1 MDNKLNSM
9 RHSITIYIGII
20 IIILILLSAC
30 SSPEVPPNIVL
41 IMTDDQGYGD
51 VRMHGN
57 ELIDTPWMDRIARNG
72 VRMDRFMVSSVC
84 APTRASLLTGRYH
97 FRAGTQWVTR
107 GLESMHPDET
117 TFAQVFG
124 GNGYRTGLFGK
135 WHNGAHYPNT
145 PNGKGFDVFFGFSEG
160 HTNNYFDTTLEY
172 NGEMVPTSGY
182 LTDVLTDSV
191 LSFIRQNRDRP
202 FFAYVPYQAPHSPFQ
217 VPDRYFEK
225 YSERGFDAR
234 EASVYGMVE
243 NVDDNLAR
251 IFSELEA
258 NGLTENTIV
267 IFMGDNGPNGVRY
280 NAGMRGIKASVHEG
294 GERVPFFIQWS
305 GKIPAG
311 LIRSE
316 VAAHID
322 VLPTL
327 VDLAGI
333 SWTPPKELDGRS
345 FARLLLQ
352 DENDWPERMI
362 FSHHSRWDSLEV
374 YPGAVRT
381 PRYRAVLE
389 DVENWQLYDMLSDPG
404 QEHNLAADQPE
415 LLAGLSARYN
425 TWFREVTRNLPE
437 HRRIPVGYEAAPVV
451 TLPAPE
457 GKFSGNV
464 RFYGESGWAN
474 DWFTGWTSTNDRIW
488 WELDVVSE
496 GAYDIYLEYTIPAE
510 DAGVEIL
517 ASVGPDRVSGI
528 IETPVETAFVPS
540 PDRVPR
546 GEVYE
551 KETWGAYRL
560 GRVHLPAGEQ
570 RVTLQAL
577 VIPGGAAMEL
587 KSVRLIR
594 VDG

>member
-1 MDNKLNSM
+1 MYSVNKPFSFKTLCV
-9 RHSITIYIGII
+9 
-20 IIILILLSAC
+20 LPFLFAAC
-30 SSPEVPPNIVL
+30 SAPEVPPNIVL
-41 IMTDDQGYGD
+41 ILTDDQGYGD
-51 VRMHGN
+51 VRIHGN
-57 ELIDTPWMDRIARNG
+57 DQIDTPWMDQLARNG

-117 TFAQVFG
+117 TMAQVFG
-124 GNGYRTGLFGK
+124 ENGYRTGLFGK

-160 HTNNYFDTTLEY
+160 HTNNYFDTSLEY

-217 VPDRYFEK
+217 VPDRYFDK
-225 YSERGFDAR
+225 YAGRGFDAR
-234 EASVYGMVE
+234 DATVYGMVE
-243 NVDDNLAR
+243 NTDDNLAR
-251 IFSELEA
+251 ILNELEA
-258 NGLTENTIV
+258 NGLTGNTIV

-294 GERVPFFIQWS
+294 GERVPFFIQWP

-311 LIRSE
+311 RLRSDLT
-316 VAAHID
+316 AHID

-333 SWTPPKELDGRS
+333 SWTSPKKLDGKS
-345 FARLLLQ
+345 FAAMLLQ
-352 DENDWPERMI
+352 DEYEWPDRMI

-374 YPGAVRT
+374 FPGAVRT

-389 DVENWQLYDMLSDPG
+389 DGDNWQLYDMLDDPG
-404 QEHNLAADQPE
+404 QQRDLSGEHPDLVAE
-415 LLAGLSARYN
+415 LSSGYYL
-425 TWFREVTRNLPE
+425 WFDEVTRNLPE
-437 HRRIPVGYEAAPVV
+437 HRRIPVGYQAAPEV

-488 WELDVVSE
+488 WELDVVSDGE
-496 GAYDIYLEYTIPAE
+496 FDIYLDYTAPAE
-510 DAGVEIL
+510 DIGAVIL
-517 ASVGPDRVSGI
+517 ATIGSIQVSGI
-528 IETPVETAFVPS
+528 TETPVETVFIPS

-551 KETWGAYRL
+551 KEFWGSNHL
-560 GRVHLPAGEQ
+560 GRIQ
-570 RVTLQAL
+570 LQSGHQHITMQATD
-577 VIPGGAAMEL
+577 IPGEAAMEL

-594 VDG
+594 VD